1 MNTAISTHAATAST
15 LLALSKAVWRVV
27 EALPALKE
35 DFDILGFTVDELAA
49 EIKSFGL
56 QCESAH
62 ATLEERDT
70 AQSVPG
76 VDKRLWDCL
85 AMQVDEA
92 SRTIQVLELFIKNIR
107 REETRCLGTGQ
118 LEKSKEITAT
128 TKARVVRHVDDLTF
142 TMILI
147 NM

>member
-1 MNTAISTHAATAST
+1 MNTAMSTHATIVST
-15 LLALSKAVWRVV
+15 LLTLSKAAWRAV

-35 DFDILGFTVDELAA
+35 DVDILGFTVDELAA
-49 EIKSFGL
+49 EIKSLGL
-56 QCESAH
+56 QCESVY

-76 VDKRLWDCL
+76 VD
-85 AMQVDEA
+85 
-92 SRTIQVLELFIKNIR
+92 KNIR

-128 TKARVVRHVDDLTF
+128 TNARVVRHVDDLTF